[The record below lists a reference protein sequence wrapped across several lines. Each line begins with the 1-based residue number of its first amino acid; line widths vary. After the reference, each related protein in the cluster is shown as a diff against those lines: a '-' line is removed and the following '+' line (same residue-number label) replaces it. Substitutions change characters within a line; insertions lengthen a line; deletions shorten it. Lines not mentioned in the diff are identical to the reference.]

1 MRRQAFLFSVRDYA
15 EAGPPLARSLPISL
29 DPELPMQR
37 PALLSKIRAGLSFV
51 CILLWMF
58 RIYHGSKAS
67 GGRPLLTVS
76 NLTQLR
82 VAHKIVHSFEQ
93 KNRPEGLSSVFF
105 FRIPGG
111 DGRFVSGE

>member
-37 PALLSKIRAGLSFV
+37 PSLLSKVRAGLSFV

-58 RIYHGSKAS
+58 RIYYQVSEAS
-67 GGRPLLTVS
+67 GSEG
-76 NLTQLR
+76 LR
-82 VAHKIVHSFEQ
+82 VC
-93 KNRPEGLSSVFF
+93 
-105 FRIPGG
+105 
-111 DGRFVSGE
+111 